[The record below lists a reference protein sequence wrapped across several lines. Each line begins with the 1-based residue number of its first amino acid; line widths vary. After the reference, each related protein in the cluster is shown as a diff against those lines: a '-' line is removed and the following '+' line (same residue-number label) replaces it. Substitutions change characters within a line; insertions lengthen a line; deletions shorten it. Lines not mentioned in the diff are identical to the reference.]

1 MSSLIIRKIKI
12 TNTVTAEI
20 ADSNISPIIFKERRL
35 ETLEKILLTKGRE
48 EVEKEILYQYYSG
61 NFQSGRNIYEKTIIL
76 YKMKNLHEHIPCEDS
91 EENTKKQDLKEKLFQ
106 FMQKIKKERKIKA
119 IVEYN
124 NKYIV
129 KKSSKNI
136 FLSNNLK
143 DARVFTKLSDVQ
155 LFVPKHM
162 LEQIKVRHI

>member
-1 MSSLIIRKIKI
+1 LQK
-12 TNTVTAEI
+12 
-20 ADSNISPIIFKERRL
+20 
-35 ETLEKILLTKGRE
+35 TKGKE
-48 EVEKEILYQYYSG
+48 EVEKEILFQYFLDNFKAG
-61 NFQSGRNIYEKTIIL
+61 NNIYEKTIIM
-76 YKMKNLHEHIPCEDS
+76 YKMKYSHERILSDDAERAIKEQNLKD
-91 EENTKKQDLKEKLFQ
+91 KLFQ

-136 FLSNNLK
+136 FLSN
-143 DARVFTKLSDVQ
+143 DSQHARIFTKLSDVQ

-162 LEQIKVRHI
+162 LEQIKVIHI